1 MERKLKRCPYC
12 GKEILSVA
20 NKCRYCGM
28 WISGD
33 DTHLMRCP
41 SCGERIDKRS
51 RTCPYCCE
59 SITVQEPDSP
69 ADNGTSPARAEDTV
83 GTASAAD
90 TSNATSSAVDTAAT
104 VASAGNADVAPAP
117 AGAAPASENGQDKN
131 KSTLNKKMIAV
142 IAVFVLL
149 VGSGVWGYLGKGK
162 PQGAAPDTTMVDSDT
177 ASCDNDTTATADQS
191 ASESNDQTLELAERV
206 YKKCYYDR
214 YGDGEDY
221 PTMPFGYQVSPDGK
235 FLFIVTE
242 VQANG
247 SGWMTEYQLQ
257 RYNIETGELR
267 FITDCAGIIMGEDG
281 ITVAKATATN
291 EETAQSEAELI
302 YQIHDQHY
310 FWNGKADLGGD
321 YEEYSR
327 DHFEQEY
334 SVGEYIYVSG
344 VERFPQSFV
353 NGQ

>member
-33 DTHLMRCP
+33 DAHLMKCP

-51 RTCPYCCE
+51 KTCPYCCE
-59 SITVQEPDSP
+59 PISAHESDSQADTGTRP
-69 ADNGTSPARAEDTV
+69 APAENTV
-83 GTASAAD
+83 GTVSATGTTEASP
-90 TSNATSSAVDTAAT
+90 SAVDTAAT
-104 VASAGNADVAPAP
+104 VSSAGNADGAAAS
-117 AGAAPASENGQDKN
+117 AGAAPASENGQDEN
-131 KSTLNKKMIAV
+131 KSTLNKNMIAV
-142 IAVFVLL
+142 IVVFVLL
-149 VGSGVWGYLGKGK
+149 VGSAVWGYFRKGK

-177 ASCDNDTTATADQS
+177 ASCDDDTTATADQS

-247 SGWMTEYQLQ
+247 SGWITEYQLQ

-291 EETAQSEAELI
+291 EETAQSEAEPI
-302 YQIHDQHY
+302 YQSNHP
-310 FWNGKADLGGD
+310 F
-321 YEEYSR
+321 
-327 DHFEQEY
+327 
-334 SVGEYIYVSG
+334 
-344 VERFPQSFV
+344 
-353 NGQ
+353 